1 MLATQRGYEARMAQV
16 LAIPPL
22 AELNTMAFAD
32 LFLEDIRA
40 YREERLSTAWRGA
53 DLNRRGA
60 GADAAAA

>member
-1 MLATQRGYEARMAQV
+1 MAQA